1 LKAAASRKKTTGAV
15 RSTTRKKAAKKTGR
29 AAATRAAAK
38 RVVKSKP
45 SRAKASKTRASKAK
59 ARKAPSKKPASRK
72 PAARTTRAAKTV
84 KKKTVRVTAK
94 SARSRTPVRRAR
106 TSTPA
111 RATHSKAAPASRRPP
126 IPSPLPT
133 RHVAPERATLVVPAR
148 SMPPAKGERRSFS
161 EPAPI
166 APVVLPEFSEAGV
179 LLAITYSIRD
189 GRRGE
194 FFDLMRELKP
204 LLTSI
209 GGAEVSVYEDRSRPN
224 YLMEV
229 FRFKDEAEFTAFDD
243 KFHKDRK
250 IAAIYALLDDIVEAE
265 KSDFKIFERRL

>member
-1 LKAAASRKKTTGAV
+1 M
-15 RSTTRKKAAKKTGR
+15 
-29 AAATRAAAK
+29 
-38 RVVKSKP
+38 
-45 SRAKASKTRASKAK
+45 
-59 ARKAPSKKPASRK
+59 APSKKRSVSKKRPAPTRK
-72 PAARTTRAAKTV
+72 TARASGRSTG
-84 KKKTVRVTAK
+84 KKA
-94 SARSRTPVRRAR
+94 RTPVRRAR

-111 RATHSKAAPASRRPP
+111 RATHPKAAPASKRRAR

-133 RHVAPERATLVVPAR
+133 RHVAPERGTVALRAR
-148 SMPPAKGERRSFS
+148 SMPPTKEQRR
-161 EPAPI
+161 PAAAPRSPI
-166 APVVLPEFSEAGV
+166 AIPEFSEGGV

-209 GGAEVSVYEDRSRPN
+209 GGMDVSVYEDRSRPN

>member
-1 LKAAASRKKTTGAV
+1 VA
-15 RSTTRKKAAKKTGR
+15 
-29 AAATRAAAK
+29 
-38 RVVKSKP
+38 
-45 SRAKASKTRASKAK
+45 
-59 ARKAPSKKPASRK
+59 
-72 PAARTTRAAKTV
+72 
-84 KKKTVRVTAK
+84 
-94 SARSRTPVRRAR
+94 
-106 TSTPA
+106 PA
-111 RATHSKAAPASRRPP
+111 RGT
-126 IPSPLPT
+126 
-133 RHVAPERATLVVPAR
+133 VALRAR
-148 SMPPAKGERRSFS
+148 SMPPTKDQRRPLLTAAPRP
-161 EPAPI
+161 PA
-166 APVVLPEFSEAGV
+166 ALPEFSEGGV

-209 GGAEVSVYEDRSRPN
+209 GGMDVCVYEDRSRPN

-229 FRFKDEAEFTAFDD
+229 FRFKDESEFTAFDD

>member
-1 LKAAASRKKTTGAV
+1 MGRGKVTLAGAKRTAKGKGKARAVPARKPVTKKTAARKPTA
-15 RSTTRKKAAKKTGR
+15 RTAKATTAAGKKSV
-29 AAATRAAAK
+29 RAAAK
-38 RVVKSKP
+38 P
-45 SRAKASKTRASKAK
+45 
-59 ARKAPSKKPASRK
+59 P
-72 PAARTTRAAKTV
+72 
-84 KKKTVRVTAK
+84 
-94 SARSRTPVRRAR
+94 RSRTPVRRAR
-106 TSTPA
+106 ASTPA
-111 RATHSKAAPASRRPP
+111 RATHPKAAPTSRRRAP

-133 RHVAPERATLVVPAR
+133 RHVAPERATLVAPAR
-148 SMPPAKGERRSFS
+148 SMPPSKAQRRPLA
-161 EPAPI
+161 ELAPPP
-166 APVVLPEFSEAGV
+166 PVVLPEFSEAGV

-209 GGAEVSVYEDRSRPN
+209 GGSDVSVYEDRSRPN

>member
-1 LKAAASRKKTTGAV
+1 
-15 RSTTRKKAAKKTGR
+15 
-29 AAATRAAAK
+29 
-38 RVVKSKP
+38 
-45 SRAKASKTRASKAK
+45 
-59 ARKAPSKKPASRK
+59 
-72 PAARTTRAAKTV
+72 
-84 KKKTVRVTAK
+84 
-94 SARSRTPVRRAR
+94 
-106 TSTPA
+106 
-111 RATHSKAAPASRRPP
+111 
-126 IPSPLPT
+126 
-133 RHVAPERATLVVPAR
+133 
-148 SMPPAKGERRSFS
+148 MPPAKVERRPVAV
-161 EPAPI
+161 PAPPP
-166 APVVLPEFSEAGV
+166 PVVLPEFSEAGV

-209 GGAEVSVYEDRSRPN
+209 GGTDVSVYEDRSRPN

>member
-1 LKAAASRKKTTGAV
+1 MPPTKDQRRPLLTAAPR
-15 RSTTRKKAAKKTGR
+15 
-29 AAATRAAAK
+29 
-38 RVVKSKP
+38 P
-45 SRAKASKTRASKAK
+45 
-59 ARKAPSKKPASRK
+59 
-72 PAARTTRAAKTV
+72 PAA
-84 KKKTVRVTAK
+84 
-94 SARSRTPVRRAR
+94 
-106 TSTPA
+106 
-111 RATHSKAAPASRRPP
+111 
-126 IPSPLPT
+126 
-133 RHVAPERATLVVPAR
+133 
-148 SMPPAKGERRSFS
+148 
-161 EPAPI
+161 
-166 APVVLPEFSEAGV
+166 LPEFSEGGV

-209 GGAEVSVYEDRSRPN
+209 GGMDVSVYEDRSRPN

-229 FRFKDEAEFTAFDD
+229 FRFKDESEFTAFDD

>member
-1 LKAAASRKKTTGAV
+1 MPESRIQSKGKQLKAASRRKVKGKARRPSRRPV
-15 RSTTRKKAAKKTGR
+15 ARVARPARHSKRRS
-29 AAATRAAAK
+29 
-38 RVVKSKP
+38 S
-45 SRAKASKTRASKAK
+45 SRAKAKAPKSRARAK
-59 ARKAPSKKPASRK
+59 APKNTRR
-72 PAARTTRAAKTV
+72 RTTV
-84 KKKTVRVTAK
+84 
-94 SARSRTPVRRAR
+94 SRSR

-111 RATHSKAAPASRRPP
+111 RSTHGVVVPVRRAP

-133 RHVAPERATLVVPAR
+133 RHVAPARAALTLPAR
-148 SMPPAKGERRSFS
+148 SMPPARDQRRPLSS
-161 EPAPI
+161 VALKL
-166 APVVLPEFSEAGV
+166 AVALPEFAEAGV
-179 LLAITYSIRD
+179 LLAITYSIRE

-204 LLTSI
+204 LLHTI
-209 GGAEVSVYEDRSRPN
+209 GGGDVAIYEDRSRPN

-229 FRFKDEAEFTAFDD
+229 FRFKDDVEFTAFDD

>member
-1 LKAAASRKKTTGAV
+1 MPP
-15 RSTTRKKAAKKTGR
+15 GR
-29 AAATRAAAK
+29 DQRRPLT
-38 RVVKSKP
+38 
-45 SRAKASKTRASKAK
+45 
-59 ARKAPSKKPASRK
+59 
-72 PAARTTRAAKTV
+72 
-84 KKKTVRVTAK
+84 
-94 SARSRTPVRRAR
+94 TPV
-106 TSTPA
+106 TP
-111 RATHSKAAPASRRPP
+111 
-126 IPSPLPT
+126 L
-133 RHVAPERATLVVPAR
+133 
-148 SMPPAKGERRSFS
+148 
-161 EPAPI
+161 
-166 APVVLPEFSEAGV
+166 PVVLPEFSEAGV

-209 GGAEVSVYEDRSRPN
+209 GGADVSVYEDRSRPN

>member
-1 LKAAASRKKTTGAV
+1 MV
-15 RSTTRKKAAKKTGR
+15 RVKR
-29 AAATRAAAK
+29 A
-38 RVVKSKP
+38 RVV
-45 SRAKASKTRASKAK
+45 
-59 ARKAPSKKPASRK
+59 ARNLKRNLKKKKMAR
-72 PAARTTRAAKTV
+72 PAARKTAR
-84 KKKTVRVTAK
+84 KPEKPKARAK
-94 SARSRTPVRRAR
+94 SPKATISRSRAT
-106 TSTPA
+106 TPA
-111 RATHSKAAPASRRPP
+111 RATHAVSHVHVLRPKPRRTSP

-133 RHVAPERATLVVPAR
+133 RHVAPPRPAVVMPAR
-148 SMPPAKGERRSFS
+148 SMPPLRK
-161 EPAPI
+161 
-166 APVVLPEFSEAGV
+166 PVVVPTRGPLAIPEFTEAGV

-204 LLTSI
+204 LLGGI
-209 GGAEVSVYEDRSRPN
+209 GGLDCTIYEDRSRPN
-224 YLMEV
+224 YFMEV